1 MGIRPVRGCN
11 YCNLINLTNGDQHPK
26 FTNKFDGNPMRRLFI
41 AAALIFISGC
51 SFNQKNTENAN
62 SCITGAPVCEDVN
75 RDKLEPTLR
84 LEFDK
89 FIKKRD
95 QGFKNAQNKRSKQKE
110 IIAEKRSAEKAS
122 LEAEELALLPEKC
135 KKYIGEIMG
144 RDPISM
150 TTDYE
155 RNAEK
160 IAGISYI
167 RQDDGKLFKYECTI
181 NGDSIVWRGVDL
193 FRQGEGPG
201 RWRTEDAKAL
211 SSI

>member
-1 MGIRPVRGCN
+1 MKFFVNPV
-11 YCNLINLTNGDQHPK
+11 
-26 FTNKFDGNPMRRLFI
+26 RRLFI

-62 SCITGAPVCEDVN
+62 SCITGAPVCEDVD
-75 RDKLEPTLR
+75 RDKLDPDLSF
-84 LEFDK
+84 EFDK

-95 QGFKNAQNKRSKQKE
+95 QGIKNAQSKQSKQKE
-110 IIAEKRSAEKAS
+110 IIAENRSAEKAA
-122 LEAEELALLPEKC
+122 LDAEELALLPEKC

-144 RDPISM
+144 RDPGSM

-160 IAGISYI
+160 IAGISYT

-181 NGDSIVWRGVDL
+181 NVDSIVWRGVDL

-201 RWRTEDAKAL
+201 RWRNEDARPL
-211 SSI
+211 SSF

>member
-1 MGIRPVRGCN
+1 M
-11 YCNLINLTNGDQHPK
+11 TSWDKHPK
-26 FTNKFDGNPMRRLFI
+26 FAKNFVVNPVRRLFI

-51 SFNQKNTENAN
+51 SFNQKNIENAN
-62 SCITGAPVCEDVN
+62 SCITGAPVCEDVD
-75 RDKLEPTLR
+75 RDKLEPGLR
-84 LEFDK
+84 FEFDK

-95 QGFKNAQNKRSKQKE
+95 QGNKNAQTKQSKQKE
-110 IIAEKRSAEKAS
+110 IIAQKRSVEKAA
-122 LEAEELALLPEKC
+122 LDAEELALLPEKC

-144 RDPISM
+144 RDPGSM

-155 RNAEK
+155 RIAEK
-160 IAGISYI
+160 IAGISYT

-193 FRQGEGPG
+193 FGQGEGPG